1 MNRFALALVVTLLS
15 PVSFSATPSED
26 SIRELMAITDMPQ
39 MLESSMAQVDAIM
52 QSTMQQALAGHEVSQ
67 ADQKV
72 LQEMQDEMVTLLK
85 QEMSWLQLEPVFMQI
100 YRESLSQAEV
110 DGMLEFYKS
119 DAGKAVIAKMPVI
132 MQSSMQLM
140 QQKMGH
146 MMPRIQEIQQAALAK
161 LKANNEG

>member
-72 LQEMQDEMVTLLK
+72 LQEMQDEMVALLK

>member
-72 LQEMQDEMVTLLK
+72 LQEMQDEMVALLK

-146 MMPRIQEIQQAALAK
+146 MMPRIQEIQQTALAK